1 MRPPLLLFSAA
12 TLFLLGSVVAVI
24 LGQLEANALAP
35 WLSLGYS
42 LGAVICTVASLAW
55 NRT

>member
-24 LGQLEANALAP
+24 LGQLEANALTKLANE
-35 WLSLGYS
+35 LGGIVSLDD
-42 LGAVICTVASLAW
+42 AVGDLAESA
-55 NRT
+55 